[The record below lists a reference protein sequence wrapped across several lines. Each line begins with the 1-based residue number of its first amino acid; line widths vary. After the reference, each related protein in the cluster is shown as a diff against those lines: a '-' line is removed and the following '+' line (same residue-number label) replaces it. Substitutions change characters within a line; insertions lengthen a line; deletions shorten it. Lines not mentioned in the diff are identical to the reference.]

1 MAKVIKISIFLLELF
16 PNEGY
21 VAWRE
26 SKCRPGCANF
36 ANAFGTAYCTQYKMH
51 HNHDIHMMHIMQNK
65 NIARRTKC
73 TMHVCKRYKRRAHVG
88 PIVCAPPPPQSETI
102 RCQLTIVSNEFV
114 RSTFDGKSHLCVYYC
129 TDKISEAVLYFC

>member
-1 MAKVIKISIFLLELF
+1 MKDMLHGGRASAGLGVQTLQTQSH
-16 PNEGY
+16 
-21 VAWRE
+21 
-26 SKCRPGCANF
+26 
-36 ANAFGTAYCTQYKMH
+36 NAHCMQYKMH
-51 HNHDIHMMHIMQNK
+51 HNHDIHMMHIMQNT